1 MCLKEIFDKL
11 VTDWIWGFV
20 ERAESKKMTCMKLV
34 NWENDEAIHV
44 NIKIKKSFMDLAN
57 KNLYSAYSKIWEDL
71 ENKIKFNIKYISFGW
86 QQIILTG
93 LMHGQK

>member
-1 MCLKEIFDKL
+1 M
-11 VTDWIWGFV
+11 

-57 KNLYSAYSKIWEDL
+57 KNLYSAYSKI
-71 ENKIKFNIKYISFGW
+71 
-86 QQIILTG
+86 
-93 LMHGQK
+93 